1 MKRSLKELKNYS
13 IQALDGEK
21 GKVKNFL
28 FDEEA
33 WVIRYLEAD
42 LGNFFSKK
50 RVLIPRM
57 YLGEPQWEKK
67 HFPVKL
73 TVENIEQAPGLEF
86 DLPVSRKYEE
96 ELLKHY
102 ELQPYW
108 PANIATYAGQ
118 ESMLGSGYPFT
129 TPRKPVDEESIST
142 SLRSFEEVRG
152 YFIHAIDDQFG
163 HIEDLIIDD
172 DNWQILY
179 VIVDTKNL
187 VPFSKKVM
195 LPVELIEKISYLNKE
210 AKINLP
216 KEDIKDAPEYN
227 PAMAVNAEYEQVLY
241 DFYGRKIIK

>member
-13 IQALDGEK
+13 IQATDGEK

-28 FDEEA
+28 FDEES

-42 LGNFFSKK
+42 MGNFFSKK
-50 RVLIPRM
+50 KVLIPRM
-57 YLGEPQWEKK
+57 YLGEPQWDKK
-67 HFPVKL
+67 HFPVDL
-73 TVENIEQAPGLEF
+73 TVERIKKAPGLEF
-86 DLPVSRKYEE
+86 DLPVSRKYEK
-96 ELLKHY
+96 ELLMHY
-102 ELQPYW
+102 GLHPYW
-108 PANIATYAGQ
+108 PVTIGTYPGN
-118 ESMLGSGYPFT
+118 ESMLGYGYPFNI
-129 TPRKPVDEESIST
+129 PRKPIDEESVST
-142 SLRSFEEVRG
+142 SLRSFNEVRG
-152 YFIHAIDDQFG
+152 YFIHATDDQFG

-195 LPVELIEKISYLNKE
+195 LPIELIEEISYLNKE

-227 PAMAVNAEYEQVLY
+227 PALAVNAEYEQVLY
-241 DFYGRKIIK
+241 DFFGRKIMK